1 MVQVSPCARFAM
13 LAHQVVN
20 VVSRACSFT
29 SKEHNPRN
37 DIKNSSGSARDS
49 TTELDRG
56 ACADENDGEHDG
68 GPGSDDEDVLTS
80 LGASYR
86 AWRVYHREKKAH
98 DYTKS
103 RLVESIRREA
113 TLAKQ
118 MARFDGSVEQIERAF
133 MRQEDLEATVI
144 ILVEKYD
151 TVVTRQATENDNEL
165 DLESQCPLRIH
176 RLHEADA
183 LHWKT
188 QCEQL
193 LSELASINL
202 EKNRLIE
209 ELRKAKKTAVLI
221 MNRQYV
227 HLETGMSSAPQ
238 LLPRAARRQK
248 NDIKKRSYS
257 DIAIVQD

>member
-20 VVSRACSFT
+20 VVSRACSCT
-29 SKEHNPRN
+29 PKEHSPRD

-144 ILVEKYD
+144 ILEEKYD
-151 TVVTRQATENDNEL
+151 AVVTRQATENDNEL
-165 DLESQCPLRIH
+165 DLE
-176 RLHEADA
+176 
-183 LHWKT
+183 K
-188 QCEQL
+188 
-193 LSELASINL
+193 LASINL

>member
-20 VVSRACSFT
+20 VVSRACYFT
-29 SKEHNPRN
+29 PKTHNPRD
-37 DIKNSSGSARDS
+37 DIKNSRGSARDN
-49 TTELDRG
+49 TTEFDWG
-56 ACADENDGEHDG
+56 ACAEEDDGEHDG

-103 RLVESIRREA
+103 RLVESIRRET

-118 MARFDGSVEQIERAF
+118 MARLGGSVDRIERTL
-133 MRQEDLEATVI
+133 MRQEDLEATVV
-144 ILVEKYD
+144 ILEKKYD
-151 TVVTRQATENDNEL
+151 AVVTRQAADNDVEL
-165 DLESQCPLRIH
+165 DLKR
-176 RLHEADA
+176 
-183 LHWKT
+183 
-188 QCEQL
+188 EQL

-202 EKNRLIE
+202 EKNRLTE

-227 HLETGMSSAPQ
+227 QLETPSSVPQ

-248 NDIKKRSYS
+248 YEIKKRSYS
-257 DIAIVQD
+257 DIAIIRD